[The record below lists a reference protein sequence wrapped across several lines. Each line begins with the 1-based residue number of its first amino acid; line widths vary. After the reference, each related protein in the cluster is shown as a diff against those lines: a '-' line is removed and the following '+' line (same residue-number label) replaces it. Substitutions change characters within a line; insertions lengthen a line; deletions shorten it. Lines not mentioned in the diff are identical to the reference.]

1 MNCSKCNCPL
11 NGSEV
16 YLCSDCQVHLFERL
30 YEDEKDE
37 EKKENLRNII
47 EDLRET
53 DTWNE

>member
-11 NGSEV
+11 NRSEV
-16 YLCSDCQVHLFERL
+16 YLCNDCQIALFERL

-37 EKKENLRNII
+37 EKKENLRKII